1 MIQSAV
7 IQLAGRLTSAL
18 AAAAALLVSAPALA
32 QDITGAGATFPAPI
46 YSSWGEDYAKVSG
59 GRLNYQA
66 LGSGAGVTQIVNR
79 TVDFGASDSPVAA
92 EKLEKEK
99 LLQFPAV
106 IGAVVLV
113 VNIPGVDG
121 TKVRLTGELLG
132 EIYVGRIRLW
142 NDPKITAINP
152 GLKLPQIPISPAY
165 RADSS
170 GTTSIFTKYVS
181 SVSPIFKERTG
192 AGNSVAWR
200 TGLGAPG
207 NAGVAAAVK
216 NIKGGIGYVEFAY
229 AAENGMQALM
239 LANKDGKFVSPSIP
253 AFLAAASHADWAD
266 AKNMA
271 ATMQNMPGETSWPI
285 VSSTYILV
293 PRNPKDPVRTQHV
306 LQFFD
311 WSYRNGGPTADRL
324 HYIMLPPNV
333 QDLARQQWTTLTA
346 NGKPLWPPAT
356 N

>member
-7 IQLAGRLTSAL
+7 IQLAGRLASAL
-18 AAAAALLVSAPALA
+18 AAAALFAAPALA

-121 TKVRLTGELLG
+121 TKVRLTGELVG
-132 EIYVGRIRLW
+132 EIFVGRIRLW

-253 AFLAAASHADWAD
+253 AFLAAASHADWAN

-293 PRNPKDPVRTQHV
+293 PRNPKDPLRTQRV

-333 QDLARQQWTTLTA
+333 QDLARQQWSTLTA
-346 NGKPLWPPAT
+346 GGKSLWPPAT

>member
-1 MIQSAV
+1 MVIQSARRILRTLGAITV
-7 IQLAGRLTSAL
+7 
-18 AAAAALLVSAPALA
+18 AAMAFMAPAHA

-79 TVDFGASDSPVAA
+79 TVDFGASDSPVAT

-121 TKVRLTGELLG
+121 TKVRLTGELVG
-132 EIYVGRIRLW
+132 EIYVGRVRLW
-142 NDPKITAINP
+142 NDPKIAAINP

-170 GTTSIFTKYVS
+170 GTTSIFTKYLS

-239 LANKDGKFVSPSIP
+239 LANKDGKFVSPSVP
-253 AFLAAASHADWAD
+253 AFLAAASHADWAN

-271 ATMQNMPGETSWPI
+271 ASMQNMPGETSWPI
-285 VSSTYILV
+285 VSSTYILL
-293 PRNPKDPVRTQHV
+293 PRDPKDPARTQRV
-306 LQFFD
+306 LRFFD
-311 WSYRNGGPTADRL
+311 WSYQNGAATADRL
-324 HYIMLPPNV
+324 HYIMLPPDV
-333 QDLARQQWTTLTA
+333 QDLARQQWTTLNA
-346 NGKPLWPPAT
+346 GGKPLWPPAT

>member
-1 MIQSAV
+1 VVIQSARRILRMLGAV
-7 IQLAGRLTSAL
+7 TVAAIAL
-18 AAAAALLVSAPALA
+18 MAPAHA

-79 TVDFGASDSPVAA
+79 TVDFGASDSPVAT

-121 TKVRLTGELLG
+121 TKVRLTGELVG
-132 EIYVGRIRLW
+132 EIYVGRVRLW
-142 NDPKITAINP
+142 NDPKIAAINP

-170 GTTSIFTKYVS
+170 GTTSIFTKYLS

-239 LANKDGKFVSPSIP
+239 LANKDGKFVSPSVP
-253 AFLAAASHADWAD
+253 AFLAAASHADWAN

-271 ATMQNMPGETSWPI
+271 ASMQNMPGETSWPI
-285 VSSTYILV
+285 VSSTYILL
-293 PRNPKDPVRTQHV
+293 PRDPKDPARTQRV
-306 LQFFD
+306 LRFFD
-311 WSYRNGGPTADRL
+311 WSYQNGAATADRL
-324 HYIMLPPNV
+324 HYIMLPPDV
-333 QDLARQQWTTLTA
+333 QDLARQQWTTLNA
-346 NGKPLWPPAT
+346 GGKPLWPPAT

>member
-1 MIQSAV
+1 MLIQSACR
-7 IQLAGRLTSAL
+7 ILRAL
-18 AAAAALLVSAPALA
+18 GAATAAAIALTAPARA

-170 GTTSIFTKYVS
+170 GTTSIFTKYVA

-239 LANKDGKFVSPSIP
+239 LANKDGKFVSPSVP
-253 AFLAAASHADWAD
+253 AFLAAASHADWAN

-293 PRNPKDPVRTQHV
+293 PRDPKDPVRTQHV

-311 WSYRNGGPTADRL
+311 WSYRNGAATADRL
-324 HYIMLPPNV
+324 HYIMLPPEV
-333 QDLARQQWTTLTA
+333 QDLARRQWTTLTA
-346 NGKPLWPPAT
+346 GGKPLWPPPT

>member
-1 MIQSAV
+1 VIQSARRILRMLGAV
-7 IQLAGRLTSAL
+7 TVAAIAL
-18 AAAAALLVSAPALA
+18 MAPAHA

-79 TVDFGASDSPVAA
+79 TVDFGASDSPVAT

-121 TKVRLTGELLG
+121 TKVRLTGELVG
-132 EIYVGRIRLW
+132 EIYVGRVRLW
-142 NDPKITAINP
+142 NDPKIAAINP

-170 GTTSIFTKYVS
+170 GTTSIFTKYLS

-239 LANKDGKFVSPSIP
+239 LANKDGKFVSPSVP
-253 AFLAAASHADWAD
+253 AFLAAASHADWAN

-271 ATMQNMPGETSWPI
+271 ASMQNMPGETSWPI
-285 VSSTYILV
+285 VSSTYILL
-293 PRNPKDPVRTQHV
+293 PRDPKDPARTQRV
-306 LQFFD
+306 LRFFD
-311 WSYRNGGPTADRL
+311 WSYQNGAATADRL
-324 HYIMLPPNV
+324 HYIMLPPDV
-333 QDLARQQWTTLTA
+333 QDLARQQWTTLNA
-346 NGKPLWPPAT
+346 GGKPLWPPAT